1 MGPLRLLDEVGLDVA
16 EAIFQEMAHYYPA
29 RFSPAVGCR
38 LLLSAG
44 LQGRKNG
51 TGAGFYR
58 YAGGPEQ
65 VNDAAPHAGLARA
78 DPAASNPAT
87 ITARLMD
94 IMIDEA
100 RRCLEEGVVLSPDD
114 IDFALLA
121 GAGFPAFRGGL
132 MRYARSI
139 GRFA

>member
-1 MGPLRLLDEVGLDVA
+1 
-16 EAIFQEMAHYYPA
+16 MAHYYPA
-29 RFSPAVGCR
+29 RFSPASGCR

-51 TGAGFYR
+51 MGTGFYR
-58 YAGGPEQ
+58 YADGEEQ
-65 VNDAAPHAGLARA
+65 VNDAAPHPGPARA
-78 DPAASNPAT
+78 DPEALNPAA

-100 RRCLEEGVVLSPDD
+100 RRCLDEGVVLSPDD
-114 IDFALLA
+114 VDFALLA

-139 GRFA
+139 GRFS